1 MRNLVATVALCAMT
15 AGAVS
20 AKAPEASIRP
30 MPRPEAATEAPVVL
44 AAASSIRPRARPA
57 LPEAAV
63 PVAPAAPVLAFAAP
77 APQAE
82 AAKPGLLA
90 RMFRPK
96 ARPPE
101 AVVPAAAVRTKPG
114 AALVQPRKGSVCGD
128 PAIRGEVLAPI
139 TGKLRGCGIDEPV
152 KITAVDG
159 VKLSMAATVDCS
171 TAKALKTWV
180 QRAVRPAMGDVMA
193 LQVAGAYTC
202 RSRNNQRGAPIS
214 EHGRGKAIDISGIT
228 LANGQTL
235 TVEGDWRSKA
245 GRGMQKAHKAAC
257 GIFGTTLGP
266 GSDGFHEDHLHFDT
280 IQRRSA
286 YCR

>member
-1 MRNLVATVALCAMT
+1 MRNLLATAALCAMT

-20 AKAPEASIRP
+20 ASAPEASLRP
-30 MPRPEAATEAPVVL
+30 MPRPAAVETVVQ
-44 AAASSIRPRARPA
+44 AAVVSARPRARPA
-57 LPEAAV
+57 LPADLLAEA
-63 PVAPAAPVLAFAAP
+63 PEAPVLAHAGPALAP
-77 APQAE
+77 AAQ
-82 AAKPGLLA
+82 KPGIFA
-90 RMFRPK
+90 NMFRPK
-96 ARPPE
+96 PRPPE
-101 AVVPAAAVRTKPG
+101 QVVAAAAVRVRPG

-128 PAIRGEVLAPI
+128 PSIRGEVLAPI

-152 KITAVDG
+152 KITSVDG

-171 TAKALKTWV
+171 TAKALKTWIN
-180 QRAVRPAMGDVMA
+180 RGLRPAMGEVMA

-202 RSRNNQRGAPIS
+202 RSRNNQSGAPIS

-228 LANGQTL
+228 LASGKTV
-235 TVEGDWRSKA
+235 TVEGGWRSKE
-245 GRGMQKAHKAAC
+245 GRGMQQAHKAAC

-280 IQRRSA
+280 IPRRKA